1 MYQVILK
8 LQIIFHYLV
17 INDNNDNN
25 DNNDDN
31 DDNIKQ

>member
-17 INDNNDNN
+17 INNNNNNYNYNDNDNN
-25 DNNDDN
+25 
-31 DDNIKQ
+31 KQ